1 MHYSLSRATSWN
13 LAGYTYLIIASFV
26 STPILLHSLGLVPF
40 GQYALIITTLTLLSA
55 FDLGLPQA
63 VVRAL
68 VRTRGQFER
77 QQLWATS
84 SLLFIATGVI
94 SGILAVLIAHNYVTS
109 PTNYLLIFSLPLL
122 SNLVSHYSTLPQS
135 TGHFGYFNAKTFI
148 VGTGNT
154 LLAAYLA
161 WSGQGINSILSVLLL
176 CYLITLFALAFFSLK
191 YFPLPWTYRPRA
203 AVARSLISFGLRNQ
217 VGKIAGQI
225 QAQYAKYLL
234 STVSAL
240 ALSAYSIATG
250 LTQKAAG
257 AISQLASALYP
268 QVASRPV
275 RALYYRLQLSLLALA
290 LLGVV
295 LYQFLGYPF
304 LNWWLS
310 DSVIVGA
317 VDQVLKVLV
326 WSFVLLIPTPLASTV
341 LDGLGHPGT
350 TSFFAVATTVFEIGF
365 AFLLFPTFHLMAPV
379 YASFLALALTTPL
392 LLYQTARVLQS
403 NS

>member
-1 MHYSLSRATSWN
+1 MHYSLSRATTWN
-13 LAGYTYLIIASFV
+13 LAGYTYLILASFI
-26 STPILLHSLGLVPF
+26 STPILVHSLGLSQF
-40 GQYALIITTLTLLSA
+40 GQYALIIATLTLLSS

-68 VRTRGQFER
+68 VRTTAIPTRE
-77 QQLWATS
+77 QLWATS
-84 SLLFIATGVI
+84 SILFIFTGII
-94 SGILAVLIAHNYVTS
+94 SGIFAVLITRGG
-109 PTNYLLIFSLPLL
+109 TLIFFLPLL
-122 SNLVSHYSTLPQS
+122 NNLVAHYSTLPQS

-154 LLAAYLA
+154 LLPAYLA

-176 CYLITLFALAFFSLK
+176 CYLITLFVLAFFSLK
-191 YFPLPWTYRPRA
+191 YFPRPWTYRPHLHH
-203 AVARSLISFGLRNQ
+203 ARSLVSFGLRNQ

-268 QVASRPV
+268 QVSSRPI

-290 LLGVV
+290 LFGVV
-295 LYQFLGYPF
+295 VYQFLGYTF
-304 LNWWLS
+304 LTWWLS
-310 DSVIVGA
+310 DSVIVSA

-341 LDGLGHPGT
+341 LDGLGHPGV
-350 TSFFAVATTVFEIGF
+350 TSVFAVVTVMIEILLALLLLPYFALLAPIYANLIALATTTPI
-365 AFLLFPTFHLMAPV
+365 LLFVTDRYLLQFHHEI
-379 YASFLALALTTPL
+379 
-392 LLYQTARVLQS
+392 R
-403 NS
+403 

>member
-13 LAGYTYLIIASFV
+13 LAGYMYLILASFI
-26 STPILLHSLGLVPF
+26 STPILLTNLGF
-40 GQYALIITTLTLLSA
+40 SGFAQYALIIATLTLLSA

-68 VRTRGQFER
+68 VRTTAIPTRE
-77 QQLWATS
+77 QLWATS
-84 SLLFIATGVI
+84 SILFIITGII
-94 SGILAVLIAHNYVTS
+94 SGIFAVLITRGG
-109 PTNYLLIFSLPLL
+109 TLIFFLPLIN
-122 SNLVSHYSTLPQS
+122 NLVAHYSTLPQS

-161 WSGQGINSILSVLLL
+161 WSGQGIASILSVLLL
-176 CYLITLFALAFFSLK
+176 CYLITLFALACFSLK
-191 YFPLPWTYRPRA
+191 YFPLPWTYRPHFA
-203 AVARSLISFGLRNQ
+203 LARSLISFGLRNQ

-240 ALSAYSIATG
+240 ALSAYTIATG

-257 AISQLASALYP
+257 AVTQLATALYP

-365 AFLLFPTFHLMAPV
+365 ALLLFPTFHLMAPV
-379 YASFLALALTTPL
+379 YASFLALSLTTPL